1 MSDNLINTVSIT
13 IGTTMYGRFED
24 LPNTTSHILAEFI
37 DNALQSYRDNK
48 TQLESL
54 EEDYKLKVT
63 IDIDWDEAD
72 NNRAKTIVITDKA
85 AGIGKDKYVSA
96 FMPALT
102 PENNKGLNEFGMGLK
117 TAACWLGESWTVKLK
132 L

>member
-1 MSDNLINTVSIT
+1 M
-13 IGTTMYGRFED
+13 
-24 LPNTTSHILAEFI
+24 
-37 DNALQSYRDNK
+37 
-48 TQLESL
+48 ESL

-72 NNRAKTIVITDKA
+72 NNRAKTIVITDNA

-102 PENNKGLNEFGMGLK
+102 PENNSYNF
-117 TAACWLGESWTVKLK
+117 V
-132 L
+132 